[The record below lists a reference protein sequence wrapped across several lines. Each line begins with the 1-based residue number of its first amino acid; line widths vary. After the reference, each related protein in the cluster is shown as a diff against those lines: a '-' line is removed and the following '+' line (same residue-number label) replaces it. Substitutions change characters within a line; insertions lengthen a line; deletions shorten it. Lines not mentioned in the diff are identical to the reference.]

1 MIETQFYL
9 SDDTLLDYACE
20 LTGLS
25 QDEIEHIV
33 GRFTNRSQWAGKL
46 RGKVVLYMDGS
57 VSIRKSFGN
66 KLLWTKD

>member
-33 GRFTNRSQWAGKL
+33 GRFTKRSYWAGKL
-46 RGKVVLYMDGS
+46 RGKVVLYIDGS